1 MPAPGTQF
9 AGPLISGPQ
18 QYADNNGNPPNVGL
32 VELTQTLTLLQ
43 NSTNNVSGTFTI
55 PEHCQITEFLIDNRV
70 VWNSAT
76 SAGLTIGIAALGTEY
91 MSSVNLLAAGLDA
104 PTRVRVPGL
113 KAGGATTNPVPTA
126 AQLLAMKDTGTNKSV
141 VATVAVV
148 GATSTGETIIT
159 MRYIQTTAWMSP

>member
-32 VELTQTLTLLQ
+32 VELTQTLTLTQ
-43 NSTNNVSGTFTI
+43 NGAVNVSGTFTI

-91 MSSVNLLAAGLDA
+91 MSSVNLLAAGINA
-104 PTRVRVPGL
+104 PSRIRVPTVV
-113 KAGGATTNPVPTA
+113 AGPPVPTA
-126 AQLLAMKDTGTNKSV
+126 AQMLAMKDTGTNKSV

-148 GATSTGETIIT
+148 GATTTGETII
-159 MRYIQTTAWMSP
+159 